1 MKWKRGDYTAGD
13 DKCSD
18 FYEGPFAKSEPEV
31 KLLSGF
37 LQKNNKHIK
46 LFVNLDGYGPLISF
60 PTSGSKRKSKKDE
73 DIQDIAKSG
82 LRNLK
87 THRSGAKKYMI
98 KRDTLLSSPE
108 GFAMHKAKIKYS
120 YRIDSMESPQT
131 SFFVPATS
139 IKYNAN
145 DIFDIVKGM
154 TKKLVK

>member
-1 MKWKRGDYTAGD
+1 MKWKKGDYTAGD

-31 KLLSGF
+31 KFVSSF

-46 LFVNLDGYGPLISF
+46 LFVNLDGYGSLISF
-60 PTSGSKRKSKKDE
+60 PTSRLKRKSMDDVQE
-73 DIQDIAKSG
+73 IAKAG

-87 THRSGAKKYMI
+87 THRSEGKKYMI
-98 KRDTLLSSPE
+98 KRETLLSSPE
-108 GFAMHKAKIKYS
+108 GFAMHKAKIKCS
-120 YRIDSMESPQT
+120 YRIDSMESSQT

-139 IKYNAN
+139 IRHNAN

-154 TKKLVK
+154 TKKLQK